1 MSPRTPLLRPDRYF
15 DDREPTIVRISV
27 VFLVLLA
34 AGPIAVYGVGW
45 VLTEHVDGTVMVDN
59 PTRPPDWVCEDTPT
73 EDSAFDRGCDEPKEI
88 ERNVDSILWDA
99 MDRFLGP
106 AFIAFPLAVG
116 LVTLLLH
123 GGVSLAGRS
132 RGLFRTFAVA
142 AWGIVPSLL
151 FIPVML
157 VAFSLVLDPVTVSPG
172 DDPSVVLQ
180 PLIANLESVGPYG
193 SAGGVVSAVWG
204 GVIWRFGLED
214 QHELDGMDATIVAG
228 LVALLTALFGLM

>member
-15 DDREPTIVRISV
+15 ADREPTIARISV

-45 VLTEHVDGTVMVDN
+45 VLTSNVDGTVIVDN
-59 PTRPPDWVCEDTPT
+59 PARPPDWVCEDTPS
-73 EDSAFDRGCDEPKEI
+73 EDSAFDQGCDEPKEI

-99 MDRFLGP
+99 MDRFMGP

-116 LVTLLLH
+116 VVTLLLH
-123 GGVSLAGRS
+123 GGVKLVGRS

-142 AWGIVPSLL
+142 AWGTVPSLL
-151 FIPVML
+151 FIPVTL
-157 VAFSLVLDPVTVSPG
+157 VAFSLVLDPVTITPG

-180 PLIANLESVGPYG
+180 PLEANLRAVGPYT
-193 SAGGVVSAVWG
+193 SAGAVVSAVWG

-214 QHELDGMDATIVAG
+214 QHDIDGSEATMVAGIVAF
-228 LVALLTALFGLM
+228 LTVLFGLL